1 MTNNVEQFNSAG
13 IERVL
18 WAMNSAAGYPY
29 GTAGSIA
36 NGGDAGMGRLIGTQ
50 NINLPLQPPRQVPIS
65 GDDGPIAMYFFAPET
80 LPSGDLV
87 LANIDLN
94 LWAKSQ
100 GINVYADGDWDV
112 TIGQPDNPTFNQLNL
127 ITTAQAKSA
136 MSGSVGNAGW
146 MTTFYPRVQIV
157 PIGVQSQ
164 SNAAASNFS
173 HQLIA
178 NRFDR
183 LPWGSTLSVANQGTT
198 GGAQYGPFYSENRVA
213 LHTHVSDASDVAF
226 TLTYTP
232 AAATAAKIKVYRNGT
247 LLTITTDWSVSGST
261 ITLVAAGS
269 AGDVVVCRYE
279 YTA

>member
-18 WAMNSAAGYPY
+18 WAVNSTAGYPY

-36 NGGDAGMGRLIGTQ
+36 AGGDAGMGRLVGTQ
-50 NINLPLQPPRQVPIS
+50 NANLPLQAPRQVPIG
-65 GDDGPIAMYFFAPET
+65 GDDGNQAVYFFEAESAPN
-80 LPSGDLV
+80 GDLV

-112 TIGQPDNPTFNQLNL
+112 VVGQPDSPTFNQITLL
-127 ITTAQAKSA
+127 TTAQAKSA
-136 MSGSVGNAGW
+136 MAGSVGNAGW

-157 PIGVQSQ
+157 PMGVQAQ
-164 SNAAASNFS
+164 ANATASNFT

-178 NRFDR
+178 NKFGT
-183 LPWGSTLSVANQGTT
+183 LPWGTAMTVANQGTT
-198 GGAQYGPFYSENRVA
+198 KGAQYGPFYSEYRVA
-213 LHTHVSDASDVAF
+213 LHTHVGNASDDSL

-232 AAATAAKIKVYRNGT
+232 AAATAGKIKVYQDGV
-247 LLTITTDWSVSGST
+247 LKVITTDWSVSGSV
-261 ITLVAAGS
+261 ITFAAAPG
-269 AGDVVVCRYE
+269 AGVVTVIRYE
-279 YTA
+279 YTV